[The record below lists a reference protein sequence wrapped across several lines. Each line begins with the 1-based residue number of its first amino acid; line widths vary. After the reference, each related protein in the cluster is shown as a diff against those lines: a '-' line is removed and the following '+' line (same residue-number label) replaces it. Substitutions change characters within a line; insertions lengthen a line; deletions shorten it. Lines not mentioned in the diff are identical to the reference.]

1 MRLNLPVSNI
11 EVTLPDGVV
20 IVSKTDLK
28 GVITYCNKAFVEIS
42 GRSRE
47 EIIGSPHNIVRHPD
61 MPPEVFADLWKTIKT
76 NKPWQGLVKNR
87 RKDGSFYWAVSNIT
101 PLLANGKAIGY
112 VAFRYK
118 ATPEQIESAT
128 EAYRLIREGS
138 ARLRIEEGNIVKIK
152 SPLLHWLSA
161 ASVKARLFAL
171 IFVLLGA
178 MVATGIFNLYEA
190 EKAHQRT
197 VEGVA
202 TSSVQAYAL
211 ETARSAEAAF
221 KEQRHAWKNILIRG
235 HDAASL
241 KQYTEKFERQG
252 AEVDL
257 QLSGH
262 LRPIMQQIG
271 MPTDEVDALL
281 ESHILLNNKYRSVLS
296 SIDARKFGNIA
307 VIDTLSG
314 GGDQQITEQLN
325 SIIASI
331 RAAQLHGLGEL
342 NEMLEL
348 SHQKQFKRSSTI
360 LVAFALGGLVLSV
373 WFILGILRPIR
384 RASSS
389 LDRVVQLQ
397 QQFLEKIL
405 VLEEHHDRLD
415 EEQRIGSYIMAH
427 ITNAHGVLDPLI
439 RHIIRPAEHLSGDM
453 LLAARTP
460 DDELHI
466 LLADAV
472 GHGLVAAV
480 NVMPLSQAFYE
491 MSEKGFRITEIAQE
505 LNLKIHQLMPV
516 DRFVATTLIS
526 VNMRNRIVEVWNGGN
541 PAPLLVGKNGEILHE
556 WKSANL
562 PLGILPGESFSGKTE
577 VFQYDEN
584 CQLCLFSDGLPE
596 AESPEGEQFG
606 KERIGRMLL
615 DSEPGDR
622 FENMMS
628 LLDMHL
634 DGKPAHDDISLA
646 MVDVQTY
653 RLTETVAPTV
663 AQAPVQAAQAGGG
676 NWKIEISLSATE
688 LKYLNIV
695 PMLTGII
702 EKIHVANEFAAPL
715 FMILSELF
723 NNALDHGILRLD
735 SDIKQGV
742 DGFDKFLELRD
753 ERLQALDN
761 GRVDLEIEKV
771 AIEGK
776 YGVRIRVAD
785 SGKGFNYAALL
796 ENAESRIKRDD
807 QHGRGIKLVES
818 MAYKLEFAGNGS
830 DVTAYYVCA

>member
-61 MPPEVFADLWKTIKT
+61 MPPEVFADLWKTIKA

-118 ATPEQIESAT
+118 ATPGQIESAT
-128 EAYRLIREGS
+128 EAYRQIREGS

-178 MVATGIFNLYEA
+178 MVVTGIFNLYEA

-197 VEGVA
+197 VNGMA
-202 TSSVQAYAL
+202 LSSIQAYAL
-211 ETARSAEAAF
+211 DTARMAATAYH
-221 KEQRHAWKNILIRG
+221 EQLHTWKDVLIYGR
-235 HDAASL
+235 DAASFRMNL
-241 KQYTEKFERQG
+241 EKFDRQG
-252 AEVDL
+252 EAVDQQLAGHLKPIML
-257 QLSGH
+257 QLD
-262 LRPIMQQIG
+262 
-271 MPTDEVDALL
+271 MPVDGVDALL
-281 ESHILLNNKYRSVLS
+281 NAHVQLVQRHHRALESF
-296 SIDARKFGNIA
+296 DARKPETRLVADDLVRGIDLSVDEQFHA
-307 VIDTLSG
+307 VIAD
-314 GGDQQITEQLN
+314 
-325 SIIASI
+325 I
-331 RAAQLHGLGEL
+331 RAAQLHGLGEM

-348 SHQKQFKRSSTI
+348 SHHEQFKRSSRI
-360 LVAFALGGLVLSV
+360 LAAFALGGLVLSV
-373 WFILGILRPIR
+373 WFIVGILRPIR

-405 VLEEHHDRLD
+405 ALEEHHDRLD

-427 ITNAHGVLDPLI
+427 ITNVHGALDPLV

-480 NVMPLSQAFYE
+480 NVLPLSQAFYE
-491 MSEKGFRITEIAQE
+491 MSEKGFRIAEIAQE

-526 VNMRNRIVEVWNGGN
+526 VNMRNRVVEVWNGGN

-577 VFQYDEN
+577 AFQYDEN

-596 AESPEGEQFG
+596 AESPQGEQFG
-606 KERIGRMLL
+606 KERIGRMLH
-615 DSEPGDR
+615 DSEPDDR

-634 DGKPAHDDISLA
+634 AGKPAHDDISLA
-646 MVDVQTY
+646 IVDVQIY
-653 RLTETVAPTV
+653 RLTETVAPAV
-663 AQAPVQAAQAGGG
+663 AQAPVQAVQAGGG

-735 SDIKQGV
+735 SGIKQGV
-742 DGFDKFLELRD
+742 DGFDKFLELRE

-761 GRVDLEIEKV
+761 GRIDLEIKKV

-796 ENAESRIKRDD
+796 ENAESRIKQGD

-818 MAYKLEFAGNGS
+818 MAYKLEYAGNGS
-830 DVTAYYVCA
+830 DVTAYYICA

>member
-11 EVTLPDGVV
+11 EATLPDGVV

-28 GVITYCNKAFVEIS
+28 GVITYCNKAFVKIS

-128 EAYRLIREGS
+128 EAYRQIREGS

-197 VEGVA
+197 VNGMA
-202 TSSVQAYAL
+202 LSSTQAYAL
-211 ETARSAEAAF
+211 DTARSAEEVFNEQLHTWNEILVEGHDPAAF
-221 KEQRHAWKNILIRG
+221 RKY
-235 HDAASL
+235 L
-241 KQYTEKFERQG
+241 KDLDTQG
-252 AEVDL
+252 SQVENRLVG
-257 QLSGH
+257 QLK
-262 LRPIMQQIG
+262 PIMQQLG
-271 MPTDEVDALL
+271 MPTGAIDALI
-281 ESHILLNNKYRSVLS
+281 ESHLHLVEKWHLALKSYDYRRPETIHTAYEVAGEGNHSV
-296 SIDARKFGNIA
+296 IA
-307 VIDTLSG
+307 QFEIVI
-314 GGDQQITEQLN
+314 E
-325 SIIASI
+325 AI
-331 RAAQLHGLGEL
+331 REAQLHGLGEL
-342 NEMLEL
+342 NETMETAYVA
-348 SHQKQFKRSSTI
+348 QRNRSTAI
-360 LVAFALGGLVLSV
+360 LVAFAVGGLVLSV
-373 WFILGILRPIR
+373 WFIVGILRPIR

-405 VLEEHHDRLD
+405 ALEEHHDRLD

-427 ITNAHGVLDPLI
+427 ITNVHGALDPLV

-480 NVMPLSQAFYE
+480 NVLPLSQAFYE

-596 AESPEGEQFG
+596 AESPQGEQFG
-606 KERIGRMLL
+606 KERIGRMLH
-615 DSEPGDR
+615 DSEPDDR
-622 FENMMS
+622 FENMMG

-634 DGKPAHDDISLA
+634 AGKPAHDDISLA
-646 MVDVQTY
+646 MVDVQIY
-653 RLTETVAPTV
+653 RLMETVAPAV
-663 AQAPVQAAQAGGG
+663 AQAPVHAVQAGGG
-676 NWKIEISLSATE
+676 NWKIEISLSAAE

-761 GRVDLEIEKV
+761 GRIDLEIEKV

-796 ENAESRIKRDD
+796 ENAESRIKQGD

-818 MAYKLEFAGNGS
+818 MAYKLEYAGNGS
-830 DVTAYYVCA
+830 DVTAYYICA